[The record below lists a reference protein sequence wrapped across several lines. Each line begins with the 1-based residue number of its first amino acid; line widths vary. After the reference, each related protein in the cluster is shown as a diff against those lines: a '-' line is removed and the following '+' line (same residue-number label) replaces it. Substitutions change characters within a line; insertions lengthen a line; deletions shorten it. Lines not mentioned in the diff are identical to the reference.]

1 LLLLTDID
9 TGNIDTTL
17 IQVTSSIYMFLS
29 PIGKMNNCQ
38 TEGLK
43 NNDEY
48 IMIKNNTLHVI
59 VIIIRGRRGCDRWIY
74 SYLRNHCLSPLKL

>member
-1 LLLLTDID
+1 
-9 TGNIDTTL
+9 
-17 IQVTSSIYMFLS
+17 MFLS

-48 IMIKNNTLHVI
+48 IMIKNYTLHVI

-74 SYLRNHCLSPLKL
+74 SYLRNQCLSPLKL